1 MKETKAQ
8 VLEVRDIAEGIFLLR
23 VYSSAL
29 ADAAM
34 PGQFLH
40 IRVPGDQSHVLRR
53 PISIMHIDVECGT
66 LSMAIQIKG
75 DGTKRLRNVKVGEK
89 LDILGPLGRGF
100 DAEGAKNIYFIGGG
114 VGVAPVRCAMDAFAT
129 RESRAFFGY
138 RTKNHVYGLENLPC
152 EVDIVT
158 DDGSMGEKALVTAP
172 LLRAIEEK
180 RPELMMACGPEP
192 MLRAIQKIALEK
204 DIPCLISLE
213 EHMGCGLGACLG
225 CTCKVKVKDG
235 EAYKRVCMDGPVFT
249 AEEVCF
255 FD

>member
-8 VLEVRDIAEGIFLLR
+8 VLEVRDIAEGIFLMR

-40 IRVPGDQSHVLRR
+40 IRVPGDHSHVLRR
-53 PISIMHIDVECGT
+53 PISIMHIDQESGT
-66 LSMAIQIKG
+66 LSMAIQVKG
-75 DGTKRLRNVKVGEK
+75 EGTQRLRAARFGDK
-89 LDILGPLGRGF
+89 LDVLGPLGCGF
-100 DAEGAKNIYFIGGG
+100 DAGDAKTIYFIGGG

-129 RESRAFFGY
+129 KESRAFFGY
-138 RTKNHVYGLENLPC
+138 RTKNHVYALENLPC
-152 EVDIVT
+152 EADIVT

-172 LLRAIEEK
+172 LLRAIAQK
-180 RPELMMACGPEP
+180 RPDLMMACGPGP
-192 MLRAIQKIALEK
+192 MLRAIQKIALEQQ
-204 DIPCLISLE
+204 IPCQISLE
-213 EHMGCGLGACLG
+213 EHMGCGIGACLG
-225 CTCKVKVKDG
+225 CTCKIKIKDG

>member
-40 IRVPGDQSHVLRR
+40 IRVPGDHAHVLRR
-53 PISIMHIDVECGT
+53 PISIMHIDPECGA

-75 DGTKRLRNVKVGEK
+75 DGTRRLRAVKAGEK
-89 LDILGPLGRGF
+89 LDVLGPLGRGF
-100 DAEGAKNIYFIGGG
+100 DAEEAKTVYFIGGG

-129 RESRAFFGY
+129 QDSRAFFGY
-138 RTKNHVYGLENLPC
+138 RTKAHVYGLENLPC
-152 EVDIVT
+152 TAEIVT
-158 DDGSMGEKALVTAP
+158 DDGSMGEKGLVTAP
-172 LLRAIEEK
+172 LLRAIAQK

-192 MLRAIQKIALEK
+192 MLRAVQKIALEQQ
-204 DIPCLISLE
+204 IPCQLSLE
-213 EHMGCGLGACLG
+213 EHMGCGIGACLG

-235 EAYKRVCMDGPVFT
+235 EAYRRVCMDGPVFT